1 MYFYTALNEKITPS
15 DVEPQEEK
23 ITPTVK
29 IYGTA
34 DEN

>member
-1 MYFYTALNEKITPS
+1 MYFYTALNKKITESSAVP
-15 DVEPQEEK
+15 PEEK

-34 DEN
+34 NGE

>member
-1 MYFYTALNEKITPS
+1 MYFYTALNEKITTSEVTP
-15 DVEPQEEK
+15 PEEK

-34 DEN
+34 DGE